1 MEHPLRLI
9 AIGFGLLV
17 VGAVLP
23 FMIIINLVESTW
35 FLTAVSVLCSVVGIT
50 VGLLGITQYGRSGK

>member
-1 MEHPLRLI
+1 MEHAVQLI

-23 FMIIINLVESTW
+23 FMMVISLVESTW
-35 FLTAVSVLCSVVGIT
+35 FFIAISVLCSVGGIT
-50 VGLLGITQYGRSGK
+50 VGLLGITQYGRSRK